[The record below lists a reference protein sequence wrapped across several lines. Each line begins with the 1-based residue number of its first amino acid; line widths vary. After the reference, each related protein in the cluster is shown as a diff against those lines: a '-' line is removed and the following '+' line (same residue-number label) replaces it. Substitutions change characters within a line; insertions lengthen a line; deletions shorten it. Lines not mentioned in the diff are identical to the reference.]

1 MEPIV
6 QYYVCACALSDV
18 GRVREH
24 NEDFFIIANLS
35 RKGMHRESNGLLR
48 FPSGPQGSL
57 FTVADGMGGA
67 AAGEIAS
74 KLGVQTLY
82 RELQELIPTCDA
94 SEEDALE
101 EILIEAV
108 GASNRHIYELST
120 RKRELRGMGTT
131 LTIVLE
137 LNGRLIIGQIGD
149 SRAYLL
155 RGDFLRQLTRDQS
168 LVAQRVSAGFL
179 TEEEAR
185 RHPERNVL
193 LQALGVTDSVELGL
207 SRVTLYPGD
216 IVLLCSDGLHGLM
229 SSDEVYGTIA
239 KSSGLE
245 DACQRLVGLANS
257 RGGPDNITAVM
268 AQFLPAR
275 SMGFYGAIE
284 QEEESGL
291 FDFR

>member
-1 MEPIV
+1 M
-6 QYYVCACALSDV
+6 
-18 GRVREH
+18 VRR
-24 NEDFFIIANLS
+24 NS
-35 RKGMHRESNGLLR
+35 
-48 FPSGPQGSL
+48 P
-57 FTVADGMGGA
+57 
-67 AAGEIAS
+67 
-74 KLGVQTLY
+74 
-82 RELQELIPTCDA
+82 
-94 SEEDALE
+94 
-101 EILIEAV
+101 
-108 GASNRHIYELST
+108 
-120 RKRELRGMGTT
+120 
-131 LTIVLE
+131 
-137 LNGRLIIGQIGD
+137 
-149 SRAYLL
+149 
-155 RGDFLRQLTRDQS
+155 QLTRDQS

-193 LQALGVTDSVELGL
+193 LQALGVTDSVEVGL

-257 RGGPDNITAVM
+257 RGGPDNITAVI

-284 QEEESGL
+284 QEDDYSL
-291 FDFR
+291 FDNDRHVLAAGVGVALPWHQGHLKIDAGLQEHLLVSRDQEKAAAKVPPCTVLSHSTGGSLFVAALGLTWEY